1 MAAGLGPAREV
12 RFLIPGESSR
22 SADVLLPHWV
32 GGKDAA
38 LDITVVNSFQ
48 VATVVGA
55 ATEAGHAL
63 THAFNRKM
71 RGTAEACHRQ
81 AVAFMPLVVESY
93 GGWHEMGVRGGEAG
107 GGTGPPVRAGGGG
120 GDETHVGEAGNP
132 PPAWQCCHLGQP
144 CAFFP
149 CSGH

>member
-63 THAFNRKM
+63 THTFNRKM
-71 RGTAEACHRQ
+71 RGTAAEACHRQ
-81 AVAFMPLVVESY
+81 GVAFLPLAVEPYRGMP
-93 GGWHEMGVRGGEAG
+93 
-107 GGTGPPVRAGGGG
+107 
-120 GDETHVGEAGNP
+120 
-132 PPAWQCCHLGQP
+132 
-144 CAFFP
+144 
-149 CSGH
+149 

>member
-55 ATEAGHAL
+55 ATEVGHAL

-107 GGTGPPVRAGGGG
+107 GGTGSPVRALEKKIIIIFTKLPHSNYFQGSRY
-120 GDETHVGEAGNP
+120 TAT
-132 PPAWQCCHLGQP
+132 QITR
-144 CAFFP
+144 FP
-149 CSGH
+149 